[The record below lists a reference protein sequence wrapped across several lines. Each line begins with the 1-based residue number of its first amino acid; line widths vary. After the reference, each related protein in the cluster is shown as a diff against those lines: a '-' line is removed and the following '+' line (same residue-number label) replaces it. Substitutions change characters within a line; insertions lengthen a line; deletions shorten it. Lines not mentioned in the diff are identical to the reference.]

1 MRGKKKKIPTP
12 VTELSEKAMEWW
24 ELNVPVYIDL
34 YPKYTSVDLN
44 NWTQMAS
51 WWEKIQ
57 IAEADLKENGQKMVY
72 PNGTVGTNP
81 SFDMLNKAQ
90 KQYSNFLEAYGLTP
104 NAKAKMERKIVKNE
118 QDSLDNQEKA
128 LVGMLKK

>member
-1 MRGKKKKIPTP
+1 MRGKLKKTP
-12 VTELSEKAMEWW
+12 APVVELSEKALEWW
-24 ELNVPVYIDL
+24 NINVPIYIEL
-34 YPKYTSVDLN
+34 YPKYTTIDLL
-44 NWTQMAS
+44 NWSTMAT

-57 IAEADLKENGQKMVY
+57 IAEEDLKVNGQKMVY

-90 KQYSNFLEAYGLTP
+90 KQYNVLLIEYGATP

-118 QDSLDNQEKA
+118 QDSLDNQEKK
-128 LVGMLKK
+128 LFEMIKK

>member
-1 MRGKKKKIPTP
+1 MRGKIKKIPTP
-12 VTELSEKAMEWW
+12 PQDLSEKALEWW
-24 ELNVPVYIDL
+24 TINVPIYVEL
-34 YPKYTSVDLN
+34 YPKYTAIDLL
-44 NWTQMAS
+44 NWSTMAT

-90 KQYSNFLEAYGLTP
+90 KQYNVLLIEYGATP

-118 QDSLDNQEKA
+118 QDSLDNQEKK
-128 LVGMLKK
+128 LFEMIKK